1 MITYRVT
8 FPVQEVLAECIEQVS
23 LDFRA
28 IRATAGTDV
37 DRSYDDFILSADE
50 REPFAAEFLS
60 QATALCADYPAMLRP
75 LILSEIRLSV
85 EVSLARMMLLESVER
100 MLKDCMKARML
111 GWWYR
116 LRNVELS
123 REQEAKAAEAGE
135 RLLSA
140 FNPSCTV
147 RRLRYF

>member
-85 EVSLARMMLLESVER
+85 EVSLARMMPLESVER

-123 REQEAKAAEAGE
+123 REQEAKASEAGE

>member
-28 IRATAGTDV
+28 IRATAVTDV

-85 EVSLARMMLLESVER
+85 EVSLARMMPLESVER

-116 LRNVELS
+116 LRNIELS

>member
-1 MITYRVT
+1 MIAYRVT
-8 FPVQEVLAECIEQVS
+8 FPVQEVLTECMEQVS

-28 IRATAGTDV
+28 IRATAGAEV

-50 REPFAAEFLS
+50 KEPFATEFQS
-60 QATALCADYPAMLRP
+60 QATALCADYPAALRP

-85 EVSLARMMLLESVER
+85 EVSLSRMMPLESVER

-116 LRNVELS
+116 QRNVELS
-123 REQEAKAAEAGE
+123 RVQEAKAAEAGE

>member
-8 FPVQEVLAECIEQVS
+8 FPVQEVLAECMEQVS

-60 QATALCADYPAMLRP
+60 QATALCADYPAILRP

-85 EVSLARMMLLESVER
+85 EVSLARMMPLENVER

-123 REQEAKAAEAGE
+123 REQEAKAVEAGE

-140 FNPSCTV
+140 FNPGCTV
-147 RRLRYF
+147 RKLRYF

>member
-1 MITYRVT
+1 MIAYRVT
-8 FPVQEVLAECIEQVS
+8 LPVQEVLNECMEQVS

-28 IRATAGTDV
+28 IRATAGAEV
-37 DRSYDDFILSADE
+37 DRTYDDFILSADE
-50 REPFAAEFLS
+50 KEPFAEEFQS
-60 QATALCADYPAMLRP
+60 QATALCADYPAALR
-75 LILSEIRLSV
+75 LLLLSAVRLSV
-85 EVSLARMMLLESVER
+85 EVSLSRMMPLESVER
-100 MLKDCMKARML
+100 LLKDCMKARML

-116 LRNVELS
+116 LRNAELS

>member
-1 MITYRVT
+1 MIIYRVT
-8 FPVQEVLAECIEQVS
+8 IPAQEVLNECMDQVS

-28 IRATAGTDV
+28 IRATAGADV
-37 DRSYDDFILSADE
+37 DRSYDDFILSTDE
-50 REPFAAEFLS
+50 KEQFVVEFQS
-60 QATALCADYPAMLRP
+60 AVTELCAEYPAALG
-75 LILSEIRLSV
+75 LLVLSE
-85 EVSLARMMLLESVER
+85 ARMSVDISLSRMQPLESVER
-100 MLKDCMKARML
+100 MLKDWLKARML

-116 LRNVELS
+116 MRNADLFQMQAV
-123 REQEAKAAEAGE
+123 KASEAGE

>member
-28 IRATAGTDV
+28 IRATAGTDA
-37 DRSYDDFILSADE
+37 DSSYDDFILSADE

-75 LILSEIRLSV
+75 LILSEVRLSAD
-85 EVSLARMMLLESVER
+85 VSLSRMMPLESVGR

-116 LRNVELS
+116 LRNAGLS
-123 REQEAKAAEAGE
+123 EKYEVKAAEAGE
-135 RLLSA
+135 RLMSA
-140 FNPSCTV
+140 FNPGCTV

>member
-85 EVSLARMMLLESVER
+85 EVSLARMMPLESVER

-123 REQEAKAAEAGE
+123 REQEAKASEAGV

>member
-85 EVSLARMMLLESVER
+85 EVSLARMMPLESVER

-116 LRNVELS
+116 LRNAELS
-123 REQEAKAAEAGE
+123 REQEAQAAEAGK